1 MVNCFKYL
9 FISTLLIS
17 GNLVCAQE
25 EKAFTIFST
34 GNVYGERTD
43 GALFNKWKTR
53 AATLHGDFAVLLTG
67 NAVDAQTGQISE
79 QLFLNETHP
88 LLIAP
93 GKNEWADGSRKGKD
107 FIKQLTD
114 ELTKKYRNPLF
125 YPDAACPGPEE
136 VVLNYHLVVIL
147 IDTWWWVHKFDRRF
161 NKCDIENRG
170 DVLIQIED
178 AIRRHYTGKHVVLSG
193 HHSLKSFGNT
203 SGYFSAKQWLMEL
216 PYTFYRKLP
225 GTRYD
230 NQHPDLK
237 SFRSGLLSVL
247 KNYPDVVYLSAGEAN
262 LQYFQH
268 QNIHFVISGS
278 WQNREYVRKDLPEFG
293 SNEKGFAQL
302 TFSSKGT
309 CQLSFYNSDDVLFKN
324 ILYEKKFPAEKPKTL
339 ITAQFPYSVDAVASA
354 KYNSSESAY
363 FWMGQ
368 NYRDIWATP
377 VRVPVFDIGTKKGGL
392 KIVKRGGGQQT
403 FSLRLEDNDSRQY
416 VLRSI
421 DKYVEGALPEELHK
435 MFAVDLVQAQIS
447 ASNPYAA
454 PVVAALAGVA
464 GVFHTN
470 PKVVYVPDDPR
481 FEIYRRDVAGK
492 LFLFEERP
500 DDDRCDVAS
509 FGRSKNII
517 STENLLEKMIK
528 SHEHS
533 VDENAVLRA
542 RLFDIVVN
550 DWDRHEDQ
558 WRWAGFEQNGK
569 SVYKPIPRDRD
580 QAFFVNEGVIPW
592 VAARKWLLPKIQGF
606 TEYTENM
613 EGQSFN
619 ARYFD
624 RSFLIQSSW
633 DKWQRQIDS
642 LQLLLTPEKID
653 SAVHAFPKEVYP
665 LCGPE
670 TARILKARL
679 ENLEPMARNLY
690 LSLAKEVSIAGTE
703 KPDIFEINAPSDT
716 MLQVSGYEMKK
727 NGQKGLP
734 FYHRTFYASETG
746 KIHLYGLEWKDRFS
760 LTGNQSGKIEL
771 NIIGGK
777 NKDEVISKTQ
787 SSRKDI
793 SIFDKKN
800 TETSPELSGRLKT
813 RYDPDELE
821 YNREHFEYDV
831 VYPGIF
837 SGYNPD
843 DGIFVG
849 GGPVFTKYSRYRQQR
864 YEILGNYA
872 FATNAFNLRF
882 GAQQS
887 FPLRRVEIN
896 FDSQFNSPEYAG
908 NYFGMGNETEWE
920 VPRSE
925 KEFYRLRMNRFHTE
939 LDFIKWLDGDR
950 IHKAGPG
957 LFYSFAGSEQTS
969 GRFISR
975 PENGLNEND
984 LEAHAY
990 AGAYFKYELNTLA
1003 GMERKTE
1010 EEFAGS
1016 NTFPVRG
1023 MHLKTRAAYFAG
1035 LNEQTDHFLKLSGDW
1050 LNYFSFSQRP
1060 RVVYA
1065 LRVGGEKLFGDY
1077 AFHEAATL
1085 GRTENLR
1092 GYREARFYG
1101 DASLYLN
1108 AEVRIRMKQFQTYL
1122 LNGTAGVLLF
1132 NDTGR
1137 VWLDGENS
1145 KKWHNGTGLGLWF
1158 SPFDMAV
1165 LSVSYSVSPD
1175 DRLFNF
1181 TVNYQF

>member
-1 MVNCFKYL
+1 MLKILKYWFFVFFL
-9 FISTLLIS
+9 CH
-17 GNLVCAQE
+17 GNLVFAQE
-25 EKAFTIFST
+25 ENSHSIFVT
-34 GNVYGERTD
+34 GNVFGRNTEM
-43 GALFNKWKTR
+43 ALFNQLKNQAGMQR
-53 AATLHGDFAVLLTG
+53 NFAVLLTG

-93 GKNEWADGSRKGKD
+93 GKTEWAGGSREGKD

-114 ELTKKYRNPLF
+114 DLPGKYDNPF
-125 YPDAACPGPEE
+125 FFPDEACPGPEE
-136 VVLNYHLVVIL
+136 VVLNDHLVVIL
-147 IDTWWWVHKFDRRF
+147 IDTWWWVHKYDRRF

-178 AIRRHYTGKHVVLSG
+178 AIRRHYAGKHVVVAG

-203 SGYFSAKQWLMEL
+203 NGYFSAEQWLMQL

-237 SFRSGLLSVL
+237 DFRNGLLSVL
-247 KNYPDVVYLSAGEAN
+247 KKYPDVLYVSASEQN
-262 LQYFQH
+262 MQYFQH
-268 QNIHFVISGS
+268 DNNHFVISGS
-278 WQNREYVRKDLPEFG
+278 WHNSEYVRKDLPEFG
-293 SNEKGFAQL
+293 SEETGFARIE
-302 TFSSKGT
+302 FSPLGDCT
-309 CQLSFYNSDDVLFKN
+309 VSFLNREDTLFQRN
-324 ILYEKKFPAEKPKTL
+324 IYHRNFIAEEPEIPVIEKLPDSLE
-339 ITAQFPYSVDAVASA
+339 AVAG
-354 KYNSSESAY
+354 KRYNISESGY
-363 FWMGQ
+363 KWMGE
-368 NYRDIWATP
+368 NYREVWETQVKA
-377 VRVPVFDIGTKKGGL
+377 PVFDIGTRKGGL

-403 FSLRLEDNDSRQY
+403 LSLRLEDKNGRQY
-416 VLRSI
+416 VLRSV
-421 DKYVEGALPEELHK
+421 DKYVEGAVPEELHK
-435 MFAVDLVQAQIS
+435 TFAVDLVQDQIS

-454 PVVAALAGVA
+454 PVVAALAEHA

-470 PKVVYVPDDPR
+470 PEVVYVPDDPR
-481 FEIYRRDVAGK
+481 FGIYRRDVAGK

-500 DDDRCDVAS
+500 DDDRSDVDS

-517 STENLLEKMIK
+517 STAKVIEKTTASS
-528 SHEHS
+528 SHV

-550 DWDRHEDQ
+550 DWDRHDDQ

-606 TEYTENM
+606 DEYTENM

-624 RSFLIQSSW
+624 RSFLTQSSW
-633 DKWQRQIDS
+633 DEWQRQIDS
-642 LQLLLTPEKID
+642 LQILLTPENID
-653 SAVHAFPKEVYP
+653 SAMSAFPKEVYP
-665 LCGPE
+665 LCAPE

-679 ENLEPMARNLY
+679 ENLESMARNLY
-690 LSLAKEVSIAGTE
+690 LSLTKEVSITGTN
-703 KPDIFEINAPSDT
+703 KSDYFEILTLTDSL
-716 MLQVSGYEMKK
+716 LQISGYEQMK
-727 NGQKGLP
+727 NGQKGP
-734 FYHRTFYASETG
+734 QFYHRMFYASETR
-746 KIHLYGLEWKDRFS
+746 KIHLYGLGGDDQFKIE
-760 LTGNQSGKIEL
+760 GNHLSKIEL
-771 NIIGGK
+771 NIIGGD
-777 NKDEVISKTQ
+777 NKDEIVTGEGLK
-787 SSRKDI
+787 RDN
-793 SIFDKKN
+793 IFVFGDGN
-800 TETSPELSGRLKT
+800 TEISPDRSVRLKK
-813 RYDPDELE
+813 RFDREALE
-821 YNREHFEYDV
+821 FDREHFEYDV

-864 YEILGNYA
+864 YEIMGNYA
-872 FATNAFNLRF
+872 VATNAVNLRF

-887 FPLRRVEIN
+887 FPLRNVEIN
-896 FDSQFNSPEYAG
+896 FNTQYNSPEYAG
-908 NYFGMGNETEWE
+908 NYFGMGNETVWE
-920 VPRSE
+920 VSRSE
-925 KEFYRLRMNRFHTE
+925 KEYYRLRMSRFYTE
-939 LDFIKWLDGDR
+939 LDFVKWLDGDR

-957 LFYSFAGSEQTS
+957 LFYSYSDAEKTA

-975 PENGLNEND
+975 PDND
-984 LEAHAY
+984 LTVNDLASHAY
-990 AGAYFKYELNTLA
+990 AGAYFKYEWNTLN
-1003 GMERKTE
+1003 GMELKTE

-1016 NTFPVRG
+1016 NTFPTRG
-1023 MHLKTRAAYFAG
+1023 MNLNTRVGYFAG
-1035 LNEQTDHFLKLSGDW
+1035 LNEQTDHFMKLSGDW
-1050 LNYFSFSQRP
+1050 VNYFSFSQRP

-1065 LRVGGEKLFGDY
+1065 LRVGGEKLFGNY
-1077 AFHEAATL
+1077 AFHEATTL

-1092 GYREARFYG
+1092 GYRESRFYG
-1101 DASLYLN
+1101 EASFYLN

-1137 VWLDGENS
+1137 VWLEGDNS
-1145 KKWHNGTGLGLWF
+1145 KKWHNGKGMGLWF

-1165 LSVSYSVSPD
+1165 VSVSYSASPD

>member
-1 MVNCFKYL
+1 MLKNFKYL
-9 FISTLLIS
+9 IIGFFSLFF
-17 GNLVCAQE
+17 GLVNAQE
-25 EKAFTIFST
+25 ESVHSIFVT
-34 GNVYGERTD
+34 GNTFGRNTEME
-43 GALFNKWKTR
+43 LFNQWKNQ
-53 AATLHGDFAVLLTG
+53 AGMQKNFAVLLAG
-67 NAVDAQTGQISE
+67 NAVDAETGKFPGE
-79 QLFLNETHP
+79 LLLNEKHP

-93 GKNEWADGSRKGKD
+93 GKTEWAGGSRKGKD

-114 ELTKKYRNPLF
+114 ELAVKYRNPVF
-125 YPDAACPGPEE
+125 YPDEACPGPTE
-136 VVLNYHLVVIL
+136 VVLSDNLVVIL
-147 IDTWWWVHKFDRRF
+147 IDSWWWVHKYDRRF

-178 AIRRHYTGKHVVLSG
+178 AIRRHYAGKHVVVAG

-203 SGYFSAKQWLMEL
+203 SGYFSAEQWLLQL

-225 GTRYD
+225 GTQYD
-230 NQHPDLK
+230 NQHPDFK

-247 KNYPDVVYLSAGEAN
+247 KKYPDVVYLSAGEAS

-268 QNIHFVISGS
+268 ENTHFVISGS
-278 WQNREYVRKDLPEFG
+278 WQNRDYVRKDLPEFG
-293 SNEKGFAQL
+293 SDEKGFAQL
-302 TFSSKGT
+302 TFSSEGR
-309 CQLSFYNSDDVLFKN
+309 CHLSFYNADEVLFRK
-324 ILYEKKFPAEKPKTL
+324 ILYEKKFSADKPETI
-339 ITAQFPYSVDAVASA
+339 ITGQFPDSVEAVASA
-354 KYNSSESAY
+354 KYNISESAY
-363 FWMGQ
+363 IWMGQ
-368 NYRDIWATP
+368 NYRDVWATP
-377 VRVPVFDIGTKKGGL
+377 VKATVFDIGTKKGGL

-403 FSLRLEDNDSRQY
+403 FSLRLEDKDGRQY
-416 VLRSI
+416 VLRSV
-421 DKYVEGALPEELHK
+421 DKYVEGAVPEQLHK
-435 MFAVDLVQAQIS
+435 TFAVDLVQDQIS

-470 PKVVYVPDDPR
+470 PEVVYVPDDPQ
-481 FEIYRRDVAGK
+481 FGIYRRDVAGK

-500 DDDRCDVAS
+500 DDDRSDVAS
-509 FGRSKNII
+509 FGRSENII
-517 STENLLEKMIK
+517 STAKVIEKTTA
-528 SHEHS
+528 SSNHL
-533 VDENAVLRA
+533 VDEDAVLRA
-542 RLFDIVVN
+542 RLFDIVIN
-550 DWDRHEDQ
+550 DWDRHDDQ

-569 SVYKPIPRDRD
+569 TVYKPIPRDRD
-580 QAFFVNEGVIPW
+580 QAFFVNEGIIPW
-592 VAARKWLLPKIQGF
+592 IAARKWLLPKIQGF

-624 RSFLIQSSW
+624 RSFLTQSSW
-633 DKWQRQIDS
+633 DEWHRQIDS
-642 LQLLLTPEKID
+642 LRVLLTSEKID
-653 SAVHAFPKEVYP
+653 SVMYAFPKEVYP
-665 LCGPE
+665 LWGPE
-670 TARILKARL
+670 IARILQARL
-679 ENLEPMARNLY
+679 DNLELMARTLY
-690 LSLAKEVSIAGTE
+690 LSLAKEVSITGTE
-703 KPDIFEINAPSDT
+703 ESDYFEIMVPSDT
-716 MLQVSGYEMKK
+716 VLKISGYEQKK
-727 NGQKGLP
+727 NGQKGP
-734 FYHRTFYASETG
+734 QFYHRTFYASETR
-746 KIHLYGLEWKDRFS
+746 KIHLYGLNGEDRFEIK
-760 LTGNQSGKIEL
+760 GNHLSKIEL
-771 NIIGGK
+771 NIIGGD
-777 NKDEVISKTQ
+777 NIDEIVSIEGLKRENIFVYGDGNTVISPDR
-787 SSRKDI
+787 SV
-793 SIFDKKN
+793 
-800 TETSPELSGRLKT
+800 RLKK
-813 RYDPDELE
+813 RFDPEELE
-821 YNREHFEYDV
+821 YDRELFEYDV

-843 DGIFVG
+843 DDLFVG

-872 FATNAFNLRF
+872 ISTSAFNMRF

-896 FDSQFNSPEYAG
+896 FSSQFNSPEYAG

-925 KEFYRLRMNRFHTE
+925 KEFYRLRMSRFYTE
-939 LDFIKWLDGDR
+939 LDFVKWLDVAR

-957 LFYSFAGSEQTS
+957 LFYSFTDAEQTA
-969 GRFISR
+969 GRFIAMS
-975 PENGLNEND
+975 ENGLTADD
-984 LEAHAY
+984 LATHAY
-990 AGAYFKYELNTLA
+990 TGAYFKYELNTLA

-1016 NTFPVRG
+1016 NTFPTRG
-1023 MHLKTRAAYFAG
+1023 THLNTRAGYYAG
-1035 LNEQTDHFLKLSGDW
+1035 LNEETDHFLKLSGDW
-1050 LNYFSFSQRP
+1050 VTYLSFSQRP

-1065 LRVGGEKLFGDY
+1065 LRIGGEKLFGDY

-1092 GYREARFYG
+1092 GYRETRFYG

-1137 VWLDGENS
+1137 IWLDGENS

-1165 LSVSYSVSPD
+1165 MSVSYAASAD